1 MRMTILKAIM
11 AVASLMRANAAVA
24 GADQDA
30 VRDVLMATFD
40 KPEVHLVVDPVVV
53 SGAHAIADWTQGATG
68 GRALLRHSANGWR
81 LVLCAGDAIKDPAA
95 LRLAGVSSSDAAE
108 LVAALAASE
117 QQLPRDRL
125 ALLSSF
131 EGVVRMDG
139 ELRQ

>member
-1 MRMTILKAIM
+1 MTILKALM
-11 AVASLMRANAAVA
+11 AVASLVRADAAVA

-40 KPEVHLVVDPVVV
+40 KPEAHLVVDPVVV
-53 SGAHAIADWTQGATG
+53 SGGHAIADWTQGATG
-68 GRALLRHSANGWR
+68 GRALLRHSASGWR

-117 QQLPRDRL
+117 QQLTRDRL